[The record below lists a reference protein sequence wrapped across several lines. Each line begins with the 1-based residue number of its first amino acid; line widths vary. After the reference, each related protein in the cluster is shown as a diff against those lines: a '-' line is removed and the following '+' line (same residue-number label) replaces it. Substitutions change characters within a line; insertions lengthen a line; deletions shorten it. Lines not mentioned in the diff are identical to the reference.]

1 MRPASILLAAV
12 AACTAAAPASPT
24 TATPQPTLPA
34 VASTP
39 AVHESPQVVA
49 PVAPPQRGCRF
60 AAGDH
65 ELDVDVDGTAR
76 HVLLKVG
83 DQLAAPPPV
92 VFAWHGFGDSP
103 WSAKAS
109 LASEPGW
116 RDAIIVA
123 PQGGPRTFDQFGP
136 TPRAGWQVRAG
147 ELGDRDLAFFDA
159 IVAELARRGC
169 LDRDRV
175 YSTGFSNGGFFTNVL
190 ACHRAE
196 VLAAVAPAGG
206 GGPFDTCEDSRVPT
220 LITHGRKDRVVP
232 FTMAE
237 TSLKRWAARNGC
249 SSASKAPAKGCS
261 AMPGCDATA
270 PVEMCA
276 LAIDHV
282 WPEGQSRRVTE
293 FLRRFSKTTKGP
305 AAASRGHGS
314 PS

>member
-1 MRPASILLAAV
+1 MRCASLLVTAAW
-12 AACTAAAPASPT
+12 ACTPTASSSPPS
-24 TATPQPTLPA
+24 ATPQPA
-34 VASTP
+34 M
-39 AVHESPQVVA
+39 HVVA
-49 PVAPPQRGCRF
+49 PPTSQPEAPTPIAASPRGCRLT
-60 AAGDH
+60 AGDH
-65 ELDVDVDGTAR
+65 ELDLEVAGAPR
-76 HVLLKVG
+76 HLLLEVG
-83 DQLAAPPPV
+83 DEVRSTPPV

-136 TPRAGWQVRAG
+136 KPRAGWQVHAG

-159 IVAELARRGC
+159 IVAELARLDC
-169 LDRDRV
+169 LDRSRV

-190 ACHRAE
+190 ACHRSE

-206 GGPFDTCEDSRVPT
+206 GGPFETCDGPRIPT
-220 LITHGRKDRVVP
+220 LITHGRKDGVVP
-232 FTMAE
+232 FAMAE
-237 TSLKRWAARNGC
+237 TSLTRWAARNGC
-249 SSASKAPAKGCS
+249 SAKPKAPTQGCS
-261 AMPGCDATA
+261 VVPGCDADA

-293 FLRRFSKTTKGP
+293 FLRRFRKTTKGP
-305 AAASRGHGS
+305 AAAVGGHGS